1 MDFGEAVDTTWNFF
15 RQGGFFMLLLGMCS
29 LIGFAA
35 ILMKALGLKRS
46 RILPVELGV
55 EVEKID
61 SHLEAGTL
69 AQLQREFA
77 KGDNSLARLCSVVLK
92 NAGRPQGEVKEE
104 VQSSAR
110 EEIVRMNAGMSILE
124 VIITI
129 CPLLGLLGTASGLV
143 TAFDDFDDKENIRTG
158 IATALSTTI
167 VGIAI
172 TVPAVIAQGIFSR
185 KIELFSA
192 RLEVLMGRFIAA
204 CHEHMVP
211 RAK

>member
-1 MDFGEAVDTTWNFF
+1 MEFGDAIDITWNFF
-15 RQGGFFMLLLGMCS
+15 REGGFFMLLLGLCS
-29 LIGFAA
+29 VIGFAA

-46 RILPVELGV
+46 RILPARLGE

-61 SHLEAGTL
+61 DHLAAGTL
-69 AQLQREFA
+69 GPLQSEFA
-77 KGDNSLARLCSVVLK
+77 REENSLARLCAVALK
-92 NAGRPQGEVKEE
+92 NIGRSQNEVKEA

-110 EEIVRMNAGMSILE
+110 EEIVRMNAGMSVIE

-143 TAFDDFDDKENIRTG
+143 TAFDDFDDKENIRVG

-192 RLEVLMGRFIAA
+192 RLEVLLGRVVSA
-204 CHEHMVP
+204 CHQHMTGP
-211 RAK
+211 GK

>member
-1 MDFGEAVDTTWNFF
+1 MEFVEAVDATWNFF
-15 RQGGFFMLLLGMCS
+15 KQGGFFMLLLGLCS
-29 LIGFAA
+29 VVGLVA
-35 ILMKALGLKRS
+35 ILMKALGLTRA
-46 RILPVELGV
+46 RILPKGLAG
-55 EVEKID
+55 EVERID
-61 SHLEAGTL
+61 DHLAAGTMGEL
-69 AQLQREFA
+69 RSEFA
-77 KGDNSLARLCSVVLK
+77 REENSLARLCSVALQNVGK
-92 NAGRPQGEVKEE
+92 SPGEVTEA

-110 EEIVRMNAGMSILE
+110 EEIVRMNAGMPVLD

-185 KIELFSA
+185 KIELYAA
-192 RLEVLMGRFIAA
+192 RLEVLLGRVVSA
-204 CHEHMVP
+204 CHQHM
-211 RAK
+211 KTSEK

>member
-1 MDFGEAVDTTWNFF
+1 MEFLEAVDATWNFF
-15 RQGGFFMLLLGMCS
+15 KQGGFFMLLLGLCS
-29 LIGFAA
+29 LVGLMA
-35 ILMKALGLKRS
+35 ILMKALGLTRS
-46 RILPVELGV
+46 RILPRRLAG
-55 EVEKID
+55 EVERID
-61 SHLEAGTL
+61 DHLAAGTMG
-69 AQLQREFA
+69 QLRSEFA
-77 KGDNSLARLCSVVLK
+77 REENSLARLCSVALK
-92 NAGRPQGEVKEE
+92 NAGKSPGEITEA

-110 EEIVRMNAGMSILE
+110 EEIVRMNAGMPILD

-185 KIELFSA
+185 KIELYAA
-192 RLEVLMGRFIAA
+192 RLEVLLGRVVSA
-204 CHEHMVP
+204 CHQHMTAP
-211 RAK
+211 NK